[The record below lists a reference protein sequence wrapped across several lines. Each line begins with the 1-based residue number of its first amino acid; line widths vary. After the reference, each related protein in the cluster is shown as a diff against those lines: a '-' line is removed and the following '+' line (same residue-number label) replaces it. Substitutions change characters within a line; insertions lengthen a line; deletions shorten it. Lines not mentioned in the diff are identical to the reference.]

1 MIEAL
6 IKGLT
11 LGLLL
16 SLAVGPVLF
25 SIIKLSINE
34 GHKGG
39 IAFVAGVS
47 FSDVSLAFLSN
58 VFSEFFSAISSHKI
72 AISVVGSIFL
82 IILGVYYA
90 FLKKVPVNV
99 DGKIVSTV
107 TRKRVYVRLFFSGF
121 FMNTLNPAV
130 FLFWLTTSTTF
141 LTHTIQERV
150 TIFATCLLLVLS
162 ADVAKVMLAN
172 TIRNRLTPHN
182 IHRLNQVNG
191 FILIAFGLALIARLF
206 IKMA

>member
-47 FSDVSLAFLSN
+47 FSDVTLAFLSN

-72 AISVVGSIFL
+72 AISVVGSTFL

-99 DGKIVSTV
+99 DGKIVTTV
-107 TRKRVYVRLFFSGF
+107 KRKRVYVRLFFSGF

-130 FLFWLTTSTTF
+130 FLFWLTSSTTF

-150 TIFATCLLLVLS
+150 AIFITCLLLVLS

-191 FILIAFGLALIARLF
+191 FILIAFGIALIGRLF
-206 IKMA
+206 IKMS